1 MAKEVIA
8 VSHNSLAFGTTIK
21 GEIITDNDIRID
33 GKVEGNIDCK
43 GKVVIGP
50 TGNILGNITCSN
62 AEIIGAL
69 TGNLTTRE
77 ILTIQS
83 TGKLK
88 GDIKT
93 KTLVIEPN
101 AVFIGSCAMGD
112 GNGKQ
117 QQLL

>member
-1 MAKEVIA
+1 MAKEIIA

-50 TGNILGNITCSN
+50 TGDITGNIICSN
-62 AEIIGAL
+62 AEIIGSL

-88 GDIKT
+88 GDIQT

-101 AVFIGSCAMGD
+101 AIFIGSCKM
-112 GNGKQ
+112 NNENSKV
-117 QQLL
+117 